1 MSNYAVVFA
10 GGFFGTFLV
19 HFINQHENF
28 SKGEYV
34 ANYKHWSDG
43 ETTEDPPFKHAKGI
57 VYITSPYGLGKKFK
71 GQAKLLEWEEFRE
84 FTIERTCVLNL
95 YLHHPEM
102 FDDAYC
108 EWLEEKAMIVCCYE
122 THRIKL

>member
-43 ETTEDPPFKHAKGI
+43 KTTED
-57 VYITSPYGLGKKFK
+57 SPVHLNMPRHSLYYGPHMFWAGE
-71 GQAKLLEWEEFRE
+71 QWKLSLIHLISRN
-84 FTIERTCVLNL
+84 I
-95 YLHHPEM
+95 
-102 FDDAYC
+102 
-108 EWLEEKAMIVCCYE
+108 
-122 THRIKL
+122 

>member
-1 MSNYAVVFA
+1 MSDYAVIFA

-43 ETTEDPPFKHAKGI
+43 STTEDLQCQIFQDI
-57 VYITSPYGLGKKFK
+57 VYIMVPY
-71 GQAKLLEWEEFRE
+71 ESCR
-84 FTIERTCVLNL
+84 
-95 YLHHPEM
+95 
-102 FDDAYC
+102 
-108 EWLEEKAMIVCCYE
+108 
-122 THRIKL
+122 